1 MTQFQKGDA
10 SAFDRIVSHYQGGL
24 FHFLTRMLGDSA
36 RAEDLTQE
44 SFFRVYRSRDH
55 YRPVAAFRSWLFTIA
70 NHLALN
76 ELRAVRRRRRIFTDL
91 SSGADALPDELLA
104 NVPDDKQMAPMDL
117 MEKRELRELLESLIE
132 KLPVS
137 QRAALELQRGQGFSY
152 REISESLGL
161 STMAV
166 KSLLV
171 RARENLKNGVKRYLQ
186 AEKDND
192 P

>member
-1 MTQFQKGDA
+1 
-10 SAFDRIVSHYQGGL
+10 
-24 FHFLTRMLGDSA
+24 
-36 RAEDLTQE
+36 
-44 SFFRVYRSRDH
+44 
-55 YRPVAAFRSWLFTIA
+55 
-70 NHLALN
+70 
-76 ELRAVRRRRRIFTDL
+76 
-91 SSGADALPDELLA
+91 
-104 NVPDDKQMAPMDL
+104 MAPMDL